1 MKGFAVTFTLTMV
14 LSAIPLTAQ
23 PNDLPYRDPR
33 RPVEERVADLLGR
46 MSLADKLGQM
56 VMGGRDWVT
65 PAQVETQRLGS
76 LLSGGDSPPPAPNNL
91 AGWTAMIQ
99 GYQAAALSTPLGIP
113 LLYGIDAVHGFGALP
128 GATLFPHQVGL
139 AAADNP
145 DLMRRIGQATAQ
157 ELAAVGIYWNF
168 APMVAVVDDIRW
180 GRAFESLG
188 ADTARV
194 SRLAAA
200 YTGGFQQGLEA
211 LDQNRGRERERERE
225 RERGQDQDPNRGQ
238 DLPRP
243 LATAKHYLGDG
254 GVVFGSSHFQ
264 IRGVWSRL
272 DRGDTQGEESVLLA
286 RHLPPYQAQVAAGV
300 GAVMIS
306 YSSWNG
312 VRMHGHS
319 DLLQGVLRRQM
330 GFTGLVVSDWEALQ
344 FLPATGFDQQVAM
357 AVNAGVDVLM
367 EPARTA
373 EVLGILQAL
382 ASSGQIAPA
391 RIDEAV
397 ARVLRLKFAMG
408 LFEHPGAVAAAGP
421 RVGSADHRA
430 LAREAVRKSQVL
442 LKNQGALPLWRGQRL
457 LVAGSHAD
465 DLGLQSGGWTLV
477 WSGFQG
483 DNQRLPGATTL
494 LTGLREVG
502 GDSTLIDYSP
512 TGDFAGPRATADAD
526 SKAVAKAD
534 DKDEVQADAKA
545 DADID
550 GKGDQKADLKF
561 EAKADAAIV
570 VVGEPPYS
578 EWLGDRDAEGLR
590 LTAEDQ
596 ALIARVRPQAR
607 KLILVLVTGRPMILD
622 QALDASDAIV
632 VAWLPGS
639 EGAGVADTLFGEAP
653 FTGRL
658 PFAWPRDVSGIGP
671 APNLSPATEARLL
684 FPEGFGLS
692 D

>member
-1 MKGFAVTFTLTMV
+1 MKDFVVTFTLT
-14 LSAIPLTAQ
+14 LALNSIPLAAQ
-23 PNDLPYRDPR
+23 ANDLPYRDPR
-33 RPVEERVADLLGR
+33 RPVEERVTDLLGR

-65 PAQVETQRLGS
+65 PAQVEALRLGS
-76 LLSGGDSPPPAPNNL
+76 LLSGGDSPPPAPNTL

-99 GYQAAALSTPLGIP
+99 GYQAAALNTPLGIP

-139 AAADNP
+139 AAADDP

-168 APMVAVVDDIRW
+168 APLVAVVDDIRW

-188 ADTARV
+188 AETARV

-211 LDQNRGRERERERE
+211 LDPDRAPERSQ
-225 RERGQDQDPNRGQ
+225 GQDPEQSQDRGLG
-238 DLPRP
+238 LPRP
-243 LATAKHYLGDG
+243 LATAKHFLGDG
-254 GVVFGSSHFQ
+254 GVVHGSSHFQ
-264 IRGVWSRL
+264 IRGAWSRL
-272 DRGDTQGEESVLLA
+272 DRGDTRGEESALLA
-286 RHLPPYQAQVAAGV
+286 RHLPPYQAQIAAGV
-300 GAVMIS
+300 GAVMVS

-312 VRMHGHS
+312 VRMHGHT
-319 DLLQGVLRRQM
+319 DLLQGILRRQL

-344 FLPATGFDQQVAM
+344 FLPATGFDQQVAL

-382 ASSGQIAPA
+382 ANSGQIAPA

-397 ARVLRLKFAMG
+397 ARVLRLKFTMG
-408 LFEHPGAVAAAGP
+408 LFEHPGPVAAAGP

-442 LKNQGALPLWRGQRL
+442 LKNQGALPLRRGQRL
-457 LVAGSHAD
+457 LVAGGHAD
-465 DLGLQSGGWTLV
+465 DPGLQSGGWTLV

-494 LTGLREVG
+494 LTGLRQVG

-512 TGDFAGPRATADAD
+512 TGDFAGHQAAADGDADARSD
-526 SKAVAKAD
+526 DKNEVKADAKAD
-534 DKDEVQADAKA
+534 DKDEGKANAYIDAKA
-545 DADID
+545 DESSD
-550 GKGDQKADLKF
+550 
-561 EAKADAAIV
+561 AKADAAIV

-578 EWLGDRDAEGLR
+578 EWLGDRDGEGLR
-590 LTAEDQ
+590 LTSEDQ
-596 ALIARVRPQAR
+596 ALIARVRPLAR
-607 KLILVLVTGRPMILD
+607 KLILVLVTGRPLILD
-622 QALDASDAIV
+622 QALAASDAIL

-639 EGAGVADTLFGEAP
+639 EGAGVADTLFGEVP
-653 FTGRL
+653 FSGRL
-658 PFAWPRDVSGIGP
+658 PFAWPRDPSGLGP
-671 APNLSPATEARLL
+671 APIQFTEPGPGRL
-684 FPEGFGLS
+684 FPNGYGLN
-692 D
+692 